1 MKKILTD
8 SALTGVATLASAM
21 VLKQL
26 YKVTS
31 FYPPDPVFWFFI
43 GFNAQLA
50 VSIYKKNALPDP
62 VSAGFGAFGGP
73 IETIDSKIRAYQA
86 NISGLQKIVRVG
98 SAKGKIAARKK
109 LVNVERNLAKLF
121 RLRDQAEDAAP

>member
-1 MKKILTD
+1 MKKILYD

-21 VLKQL
+21 ALKQL
-26 YKVTS
+26 YKVTGTPKD
-31 FYPPDPVFWFFI
+31 FVFWFFI
-43 GFNAQLA
+43 GFNAQFA
-50 VSIYKKNALPDP
+50 VSIYKKNAMPDP

-73 IETIDSKIRAYQA
+73 IETIDSKIRVYQA